1 MECGVCHQEIKSGEY
16 ILWGTPVMF
25 NGPEDGAVSF
35 IESLQLTD
43 IGIHTSCLESPVEAA
58 RTPNTATPE
67 PVWDEPVVESTEEES
82 IVCRSD
88 ALSILNL

>member
-16 ILWGTPVMF
+16 ILLGTQVVF
-25 NGPEDGAVSF
+25 NGPGESDISF
-35 IESLQLTD
+35 IKGLPS
-43 IGIHTSCLESPVEAA
+43 ISVAVHTSCLESPAEAA